1 MIAFEKFTLKNGLK
15 VIVHKDITTP
25 IVAFN
30 LLYDVGARDESEHQ
44 TGFAHLFEHLM
55 FGGSVNIPNFDEPLQ
70 KVGGENNAFTSN
82 DMTNYYITLPK
93 ENMETAFWL
102 DSDRMLSL
110 AFTEKS
116 LEVQRQVVIEE
127 FKQNYLNQ
135 PYGDVWLLL
144 RPLAFNV
151 HPYKWATIGK
161 EISHI
166 ENAKMQDVKNF
177 FYKHYLPNNAI
188 LSVAGNVEVNEIKTL
203 AEKWFGSIPAGDV
216 PKRNLP
222 KEPQQIEAKRLRVE
236 RNVPANAIY
245 KAYKMCNKK
254 HPDFYATDLLT
265 DVLSLGNS
273 SKLYQNLI
281 KEQKLFSQ
289 INAYQLDSFDEG
301 LFIISGNLAE
311 GISFEQA
318 EKGIIDEIKKIKET
332 LVSKNELMKVKNKIE
347 STRAFGETS
356 VLNKAMN
363 LAIEELLGDAN
374 NVNKEIE
381 NYQKVTSN
389 DIQRIAKE
397 ILNESNCST
406 LIYAKKD

>member
-1 MIAFEKFTLKNGLK
+1 MIKFEEFTLKNGLK
-15 VIVHKDITTP
+15 VIVHQDKSTP

-55 FGGSVNIPNFDEPLQ
+55 FGGSINIPNFDEPLQ

-93 ENMETAFWL
+93 ENLETAFWL
-102 DSDRMLSL
+102 DSDRMLQL

-144 RPLAFNV
+144 RPLAYQK

-161 EISHI
+161 EIAHI
-166 ENAKMQDVKNF
+166 ENATMEDVKTF

-188 LSVAGNVEVNEIKTL
+188 LSVAGDVTTEEIKTL
-203 AEKWFGSIPAGDV
+203 AEKWFENIPKGNV
-216 PKRNLP
+216 PIRNLP
-222 KEPQQIEAKRLRVE
+222 KEPKQTEARRLKVE
-236 RNVPANAIY
+236 RDVPANAIY
-245 KAYKMCNKK
+245 KAYKMCSRTN
-254 HPDFYATDLLT
+254 PDFYATDLLT

-273 SKLYQNLI
+273 SKLYQSLV
-281 KEQKLFSQ
+281 KEQQLFSQ
-289 INAYQLDSFDEG
+289 INAYHLDSFDEG
-301 LFIISGNLAE
+301 LFVISGKLAD
-311 GISFEQA
+311 GITFEQA
-318 EKGIIDEIKKIKET
+318 EKGIVEQVEKVKINLISE
-332 LVSKNELMKVKNKIE
+332 NELIKVKNKVE
-347 STRAFGETS
+347 STRTFGETN

-363 LAIEELLGDAN
+363 LAIAALLGDAN

-381 NYQKVTSN
+381 HYKNVTSN
-389 DIQRIAKE
+389 DIQRVANE

-406 LIYAKKD
+406 LIYAKK